1 MESKFSPPPGRLV
14 EKLIAGGVAA
24 IVTASRRYRRSGVTG
39 PVAERQADNQEKS
52 VVAWGTASKQNK
64 KQSET
69 KSKPCRG
76 RGEQEIR

>member
-1 MESKFSPPPGRLV
+1 MHVQRTSAYVRPNWLWSLNLAPRPGRLL

-52 VVAWGTASKQNK
+52 VVAWGTA
-64 KQSET
+64 
-69 KSKPCRG
+69 
-76 RGEQEIR
+76 